1 MPRPKKTDS
10 RQPSELELQV
20 LNVLWE
26 KSKATVREVMDALPD
41 GKQRAYTTVLS
52 VMQLME
58 KKKMLSRSAQGGRHV
73 YRPKLKQAK
82 VGKTLLERI
91 VHYAFGQ
98 SASKAIVQLM
108 GNYRLEADEIQEI
121 RALLD
126 QHEEEN
132 LKRKGTLC

>member
-26 KSKATVREVMDALPD
+26 KTKGTVREVMEALPD

-58 KKKMLSRSAQGGRHV
+58 KKKIGKDLYQVRIRLLNDNAIPTLTYQSLKNKSHRKDILKVSGASIEVVAGGELRD
-73 YRPKLKQAK
+73 
-82 VGKTLLERI
+82 
-91 VHYAFGQ
+91 
-98 SASKAIVQLM
+98 AI
-108 GNYRLEADEIQEI
+108 
-121 RALLD
+121 
-126 QHEEEN
+126 
-132 LKRKGTLC
+132 

>member
-26 KSKATVREVMDALPD
+26 RSKGTVREVMEALPD

-73 YRPKLKQAK
+73 YRPKLKRAK

-98 SASKAIVQLM
+98 SASRAIVQLM

-132 LKRKGTLC
+132 LKRKGQLC

>member
-26 KSKATVREVMDALPD
+26 KSKGTVREVMEALPD

-73 YRPKLKQAK
+73 YRPKLKRAK

-132 LKRKGTLC
+132 LKRKG